1 MSSTVIDRAR
11 PAGHRAPHRGSGFT
25 GTLGLLRLYLRR
37 DRVSLPLWVLLLSVP
52 LATVYIASVETV
64 YPDRSAR
71 ADPKCLVSPRIS
83 MGTWWLSADM
93 CFSLLSFGQEGLVHG
108 AVGQQAFGV
117 DLQGRQ
123 HHVVRVVA

>member
-71 ADPKCLVSPRIS
+71 AAAAAAIMASPAQRRS
-83 MGTWWLSADM
+83 TGRSTTTAWVRSESGKPG
-93 CFSLLSFGQEGLVHG
+93 CFTPSS
-108 AVGQQAFGV
+108 
-117 DLQGRQ
+117 RW
-123 HHVVRVVA
+123 RSSSR

>member
-1 MSSTVIDRAR
+1 MRRVVDLPAPLGPRKPCTSPSRTVRSS
-11 PAGHRAPHRGSGFT
+11 PS
-25 GTLGLLRLYLRR
+25 
-37 DRVSLPLWVLLLSVP
+37 
-52 LATVYIASVETV
+52 
-64 YPDRSAR
+64 SAR
-71 ADPKCLVSPRIS
+71 TDPKCLVSPRIS

>member
-71 ADPKCLVSPRIS
+71 AAAAAASTCFQTRIAGFYGGCAQRHS
-83 MGTWWLSADM
+83 SG
-93 CFSLLSFGQEGLVHG
+93 G
-108 AVGQQAFGV
+108 
-117 DLQGRQ
+117 
-123 HHVVRVVA
+123 

>member
-52 LATVYIASVETV
+52 LATVYIASATPNATDPAGVTSV
-64 YPDRSAR
+64 ASRPNAPIAPVAIDAPNDSSSA
-71 ADPKCLVSPRIS
+71 P
-83 MGTWWLSADM
+83 
-93 CFSLLSFGQEGLVHG
+93 
-108 AVGQQAFGV
+108 
-117 DLQGRQ
+117 
-123 HHVVRVVA
+123 VRLA